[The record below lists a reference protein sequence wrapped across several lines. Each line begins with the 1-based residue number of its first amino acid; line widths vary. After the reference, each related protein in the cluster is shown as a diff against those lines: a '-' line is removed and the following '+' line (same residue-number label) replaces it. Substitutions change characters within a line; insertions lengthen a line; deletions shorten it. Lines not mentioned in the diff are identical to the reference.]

1 MKIIQGSETVRRGP
15 WIPWILKRFFK
26 DLENPWISEYG
37 PKLLESPWKSEA
49 WSKKTYGTIKLLP
62 SVRKIL
68 ARSPQNL
75 RTDSHCFAVVC
86 YSTRRVASLDA
97 SWHLRMRDLQFS
109 GNLFADNTDGNLFA
123 DNTESTTI
131 YEFTLQSFWAINH
144 AGWLWEMQLL
154 WWMAHGQSF
163 PGLDRAGPEKLSP

>member
-1 MKIIQGSETVRRGP
+1 MRTSLLLSGSVGVLEFLES
-15 WIPWILKRFFK
+15 PWILKRLFK

-49 WSKKTYGTIKLLP
+49 WSKKTYSLNIKLLP
-62 SVRKIL
+62 SARKFL

-75 RTDSHCFAVVC
+75 RTDGHCFPVVC

-97 SWHLRMRDLQFS
+97 SWRLRMRDLQFS
-109 GNLFADNTDGNLFA
+109 GNLFT

-131 YEFTLQSFWAINH
+131 YEFTLRSFWAINH
-144 AGWLWEMQLL
+144 AGWPWEMQLL
-154 WWMAHGQSF
+154 WWMAHGHSF